1 LRRITFRKE
10 IKNLSK
16 ILNDSEP
23 PSLAIIGGVKISTK
37 IKVIENFL
45 NRGDDVILGGALAN
59 TVLKAQGF
67 AIGKSLSEERMIGEV
82 KKWN

>member
-67 AIGKSLSEERMIGEV
+67 CYWKITFRRKNDWGG
-82 KKWN
+82 